1 MVLPKSVESEPPH
14 TSLSLDEGPGPR
26 LDPSLA
32 WAIAWSTKRSFGRCL
47 NGGYEVI
54 EFVVNRSLAGQSV
67 AGQERVR
74 EVNEGLVL

>member
-1 MVLPKSVESEPPH
+1 MVLPKSGESEPPH

-32 WAIAWSTKRSFGRCL
+32 WAIAWSTKRCL